1 MSENQNQNQSQSA
14 QSPESESSRS
24 PVEVR
29 QLNFGN
35 NSEQAEQSP
44 QAEQAPQADT
54 KQNETV
60 TERFIEQAPK
70 PSKPSKV
77 KVGYGKDRESA
88 FRKVS
93 QKRKRQPINAGL
105 LAKKKEA
112 ESAAPAVPA
121 IPVNPAPPEST
132 VLPEPANA
140 PEPVASSEPIEPVE
154 PVHSPESASSTPE
167 STPIS
172 STATPETVA
181 ASDQGN
187 NSPTNNSIDETIDNG
202 VPIDSAEGSAA
213 IQDLIAA
220 AQGIAPV
227 ADFKAG
233 STPAENKEAPAP
245 KVKAK
250 KKSKSKQKT
259 NQPEQPEPTNKDK
272 EVAVD
277 AEEKPADEGGI
288 RFTDLKLRA
297 EVQKAVES
305 AGYDRPTPIQAEIIP
320 HVLAGRDIVAQ
331 SQTGTGKTAAFALP
345 ILSNIKPRT
354 GKPQVLVLAP
364 TRELAIQVARMF
376 SIYGGEIDGFG
387 VAAIYGGQ
395 DYEPQL
401 RQLRSG
407 VQVVVGTPG
416 RVIDHIKRGTLDLS
430 QLDCLVLD
438 EADEMLNMGFLD
450 DVKFV
455 LEQTPAQ
462 RQIAL
467 FSATLPAPIRNI
479 AEKYLNDPAKVT
491 IAKKTMTADSIRQRA
506 VLVSQREKVDL
517 LIRFLEAEESDGVI
531 VFTRTRESTTV
542 VAEQLVRAG
551 LNAVALNGD
560 VAQKMRE
567 RTIQRLKSGK
577 FNILVATDVAARG
590 LDVQRISHVFN
601 FDLPEGSE
609 TYVHRVGRTGRA
621 GRKGEAIIFLTHS
634 QKHKLRH
641 IEKATRQKIEIVEA
655 PSIDAINK
663 MRVAR
668 FKEKIGQVIESEDL
682 NFYKTMLA
690 DYAENSGQPYE
701 LIAAAVAHI
710 RKDGRDFLMK
720 PRPKRERGERGDR
733 GERRNKPGRRGAKY
747 EGGPKPGMTRYRIG
761 VGKRDGVR
769 VGNIVGAVA
778 NEGGI
783 DGQSIGPILI
793 HQSYSTID
801 LPSDLPRDVTNTLKS
816 TRVGGRPLNLGPARE
831 DSGKSSEGYRGGG
844 KRRASRGNDK
854 PRSGKGRTFKSSR
867 RKEGGAGGDSDQS
880 RSSKSYVRSKGKGG
894 AKNKKRAKSSRDN

>member
-1 MSENQNQNQSQSA
+1 MSENQNQSESQSA
-14 QSPESESSRS
+14 QTPQSEAARK

-29 QLNFGN
+29 QLDFGN
-35 NSEQAEQSP
+35 SAEQVAQNSQP
-44 QAEQAPQADT
+44 ET
-54 KQNETV
+54 KQVEPET
-60 TERFIEQAPK
+60 K
-70 PSKPSKV
+70 PVVESVAKPAADDQPQQKPRKSKRV
-77 KVGYGKDRESA
+77 KVGYEKGRESA
-88 FRKVS
+88 FRKAS
-93 QKRKRQPINAGL
+93 EKRKRQPINADR
-105 LAKKKEA
+105 LAKVRA
-112 ESAAPAVPA
+112 TPAATTPAA
-121 IPVNPAPPEST
+121 
-132 VLPEPANA
+132 
-140 PEPVASSEPIEPVE
+140 
-154 PVHSPESASSTPE
+154 TPTP
-167 STPIS
+167 TPI
-172 STATPETVA
+172 ATPIANSDVSKVA
-181 ASDQGN
+181 TKVDA
-187 NSPTNNSIDETIDNG
+187 PTNESN
-202 VPIDSAEGSAA
+202 DSAETVIETGVAIDSTAGAEAIRAA
-213 IQDLIAA
+213 IAA
-220 AQGIAPV
+220 AQSIDLPEEADVDAVV
-227 ADFKAG
+227 ARVEKATTTVPTNPATPTA
-233 STPAENKEAPAP
+233 SETPAAPKAPSADPKPKSKPKTTQSESTTENKP
-245 KVKAK
+245 
-250 KKSKSKQKT
+250 
-259 NQPEQPEPTNKDK
+259 
-272 EVAVD
+272 
-277 AEEKPADEGGI
+277 EEKPADDNGGV
-288 RFTDLKLRA
+288 RFSDLKLRA

-345 ILSNIKPRT
+345 ILSNIKPRH
-354 GKPQVLVLAP
+354 GRPQVLVLAP

-376 SIYGGEIDGFG
+376 TIYGEQIDDFG

-401 RQLRSG
+401 KQLRRG

-455 LEQTPAQ
+455 LEQTPAS

-467 FSATLPAPIRNI
+467 FSATLPTPIRNI
-479 AEKYLNDPAKVT
+479 AEKYLDDPAKVT

-506 VLVSQREKVDL
+506 VFVSQRDKVDML
-517 LIRFLEAEESDGVI
+517 VRFLEAEETDGVI

-609 TYVHRVGRTGRA
+609 TYIHRVGRTGRA

-634 QKHKLRH
+634 QKGKLRH
-641 IEKATRQKIEIVEA
+641 IERATRKTIEIVEA
-655 PSIDAINK
+655 PTIDAINK

-690 DYAENSGQPYE
+690 DYAAQSDQPYE
-701 LIAAAVAHI
+701 MIAAAIAHI

-720 PRPKRERGERGDR
+720 PRPKRERGSER

-816 TRVGGRPLNLGPARE
+816 TRVAGRPLNLGPARE
-831 DSGKSSEGYRGGG
+831 DSGGQSEGYRGGG
-844 KRRASRGNDK
+844 KRRANRGNDK

-867 RKEGGAGGDSDQS
+867 RKEGGSGGDSDQS
-880 RSSKSYVRSKGKGG
+880 RSKSYVRAKGKGG
-894 AKNKKRAKSSRDN
+894 KSKKRAKPSRGK

>member
-1 MSENQNQNQSQSA
+1 M
-14 QSPESESSRS
+14 
-24 PVEVR
+24 
-29 QLNFGN
+29 
-35 NSEQAEQSP
+35 
-44 QAEQAPQADT
+44 
-54 KQNETV
+54 
-60 TERFIEQAPK
+60 
-70 PSKPSKV
+70 
-77 KVGYGKDRESA
+77 
-88 FRKVS
+88 
-93 QKRKRQPINAGL
+93 
-105 LAKKKEA
+105 
-112 ESAAPAVPA
+112 
-121 IPVNPAPPEST
+121 
-132 VLPEPANA
+132 
-140 PEPVASSEPIEPVE
+140 
-154 PVHSPESASSTPE
+154 
-167 STPIS
+167 
-172 STATPETVA
+172 
-181 ASDQGN
+181 
-187 NSPTNNSIDETIDNG
+187 
-202 VPIDSAEGSAA
+202 
-213 IQDLIAA
+213 IAA
-220 AQGIAPV
+220 AQGTAPV
-227 ADFKAG
+227 ADFEVEAIAPVEKAA
-233 STPAENKEAPAP
+233 SAA
-245 KVKAK
+245 
-250 KKSKSKQKT
+250 KSKSKSKP
-259 NQPEQPEPTNKDK
+259 QPQSKPKSEPETAQPKSEKNAAEPQNKPI
-272 EVAVD
+272 A
-277 AEEKPADEGGI
+277 AEEKPADEDGI
-288 RFTDLKLRA
+288 RFSELKLRA
-297 EVQKAVES
+297 EVQSAVES

-331 SQTGTGKTAAFALP
+331 SQTGTGKTAGFALP
-345 ILSNIKPRT
+345 ILSNIKPRN

-376 SIYGGEIDGFG
+376 STYGAQIEDFG

-416 RVIDHIKRGTLDLS
+416 RVIDHIKRGTLDVS

-467 FSATLPAPIRNI
+467 FSATLPTPIRNI
-479 AEKYLNDPAKVT
+479 AEKYLSDPAKVT

-506 VLVSQREKVDL
+506 VFVSQREKVDL
-517 LIRFLEAEESDGVI
+517 LVRFLEAEESDGVI

-634 QKHKLRH
+634 QRNKLRY

-655 PSIDAINK
+655 PSLDAINK

-682 NFYKTMLA
+682 SFYKSMLA
-690 DYAENSGQPYE
+690 DYAENSDQPYE
-701 LIAAAVAHI
+701 LIAAAIAHI

-720 PRPKRERGERGDR
+720 PLPKRERGERGDR

-801 LPSDLPRDVTNTLKS
+801 LPSDLPRDVTDTLKS

-831 DSGKSSEGYRGGG
+831 EGKSSEGYRGGG

-867 RKEGGAGGDSDQS
+867 RKEGEGGGNDQS
-880 RSSKSYVRSKGKGG
+880 RSSKSYVRSKGKTGG
-894 AKNKKRAKSSRDN
+894 KNKKRAQSSRDK

>member
-1 MSENQNQNQSQSA
+1 MSENQNRSESQSA
-14 QSPESESSRS
+14 QPESESSRK

-35 NSEQAEQSP
+35 STEPTEAKQETKTQPEAEAKQETKTEQP
-44 QAEQAPQADT
+44 R
-54 KQNETV
+54 KV
-60 TERFIEQAPK
+60 TR
-70 PSKPSKV
+70 V
-77 KVGYGKDRESA
+77 KVGYEKGRESA
-88 FRKVS
+88 FRKAS
-93 QKRKRQPINAGL
+93 EKRGKRQPINADK
-105 LAKKKEA
+105 LAKTKLATAPSQTDTPKETAQLATPPETTVPEPTVVETVVETPEQVVDTPEINTEAKQVSDEA
-112 ESAAPAVPA
+112 EFGAGVA
-121 IPVNPAPPEST
+121 IG
-132 VLPEPANA
+132 
-140 PEPVASSEPIEPVE
+140 
-154 PVHSPESASSTPE
+154 
-167 STPIS
+167 
-172 STATPETVA
+172 STAGA
-181 ASDQGN
+181 
-187 NSPTNNSIDETIDNG
+187 
-202 VPIDSAEGSAA
+202 AA
-213 IQDLIAA
+213 IQAAIAA
-220 AQGIAPV
+220 AQGLTVADIANDEVEATEPTPSPIAKPIANPV
-227 ADFKAG
+227 AKLN
-233 STPAENKEAPAP
+233 PEP
-245 KVKAK
+245 KAK
-250 KKSKSKQKT
+250 AKSKAAPSQTSDTNETDTSKTKSGSNNSSAET
-259 NQPEQPEPTNKDK
+259 NESPS
-272 EVAVD
+272 
-277 AEEKPADEGGI
+277 DEGGI
-288 RFTDLKLRA
+288 RFADLGLAA
-297 EVQKAVES
+297 EVQAAVAN
-305 AGYDRPTPIQAEIIP
+305 AGYDHPTPIQAEIIP
-320 HVLAGRDIVAQ
+320 HVLGGRDIVAQ

-345 ILSNIKPRT
+345 ILSNIKPRN

-376 SIYGGEIDGFG
+376 AIYGGEINDFG

-401 RQLRSG
+401 KQLRRG

-467 FSATLPAPIRNI
+467 FSATLPTPIRNI

-506 VLVSQREKVDL
+506 VFVSQRDKVDL

-542 VAEQLVRAG
+542 VSEQLCRAG

-577 FNILVATDVAARG
+577 INILVATDVAARG

-634 QKHKLRH
+634 QRNKLRH
-641 IEKATRQKIEIVEA
+641 IERATRQTIEIVEA
-655 PSIDAINK
+655 PSIDEINK
-663 MRVAR
+663 SRVAR
-668 FKEKIGQVIESEDL
+668 FKERIGEVIENEDL
-682 NFYKTMLA
+682 GFYKQMLE
-690 DYAENSGQPYE
+690 DYAEKSGQPYE

-733 GERRNKPGRRGAKY
+733 GERRNKPGRRGSKY
-747 EGGPKPGMTRYRIG
+747 EGGPKPGMTRYRIA

-769 VGNIVGAVA
+769 VGSIVGAVA

-801 LPSDLPRDVTNTLKS
+801 LPSDLSRDVTNTLKS
-816 TRVGGRPLNLGPARE
+816 TRVAGRPLNLGPARE
-831 DSGKSSEGYRGGG
+831 DSGRSSEGYRGGG
-844 KRRASRGNDK
+844 KRRNNRGNDK
-854 PRSGKGRTFKSSR
+854 PRAGKGRTFKSSR
-867 RKEGGAGGDSDQS
+867 RKGSRGEGASDQS
-880 RSSKSYVRSKGKGG
+880 RSSKSFVRSKGKSGPGG
-894 AKNKKRAKSSRDN
+894 KKKRAKSSRD